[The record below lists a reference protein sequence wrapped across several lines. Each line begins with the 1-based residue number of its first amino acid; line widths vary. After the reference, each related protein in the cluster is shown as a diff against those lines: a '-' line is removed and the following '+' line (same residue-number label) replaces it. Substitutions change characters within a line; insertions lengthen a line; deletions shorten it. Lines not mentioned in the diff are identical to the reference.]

1 MSEYT
6 PSDKDRAEHK
16 EWLNWS
22 PKNGR
27 HEVCYFDF
35 VEDI

>member
-1 MSEYT
+1 MGLRLLALE
-6 PSDKDRAEHK
+6 AV
-16 EWLNWS
+16 WVIWS

-35 VEDI
+35 LEDI